1 MAEEKAG
8 VKADLMADG
17 ADAGAEAD
25 VLEGSAEVV
34 VVAVEGAADEH
45 GRVFMILS
53 SSFNSGKIIYLGGG
67 HPDRDNNET

>member
-17 ADAGAEAD
+17 ADAD

-34 VVAVEGAADEH
+34 VVAVEGADGEQ
-45 GRVFMILS
+45 G
-53 SSFNSGKIIYLGGG
+53 
-67 HPDRDNNET
+67 